1 MYSVAAYGKMIA
13 DAPRIEAYVSALR
26 QAVGPDSVVL
36 DLGCGPGLFALVA
49 CRLNARRVYAVEADD
64 VIQIARET
72 AAANGCGDRIEFL
85 QDFSTRLELPERAD
99 VIVSD
104 LRGVLPWF
112 RQNLPSI
119 CDARRR
125 LLAPGGTLI
134 ARRDTLWAS
143 VAEVPDQYAK
153 IIGPWNGNGWNIDF
167 SAGRKTVTNSWIKAR
182 VQPEQLLA
190 EPVCWA
196 ELNYYEVE
204 DTDVQANIEW
214 TILRPGTAYWLI
226 VWFDSELIEGITLTN
241 RPGAFEL
248 IYGQGLFPLS
258 HPVEVAIG
266 DRVEATLAA
275 NLVGEDYVWRWHTRI
290 FDGQGND
297 LKADF
302 KQSTF
307 FGAPFS
313 AERFRKKAA
322 NYVPTLNEEGRIQAL
337 ILQLMDG
344 GTTLEDIAKRVSE
357 SFPSEFDDVQKAL
370 GKVGEISQ
378 RFSK

>member
-36 DLGCGPGLFALVA
+36 DLGCGPGLFALLA
-49 CRLNARRVYAVEADD
+49 CRLNPRRVYAIEPDD

-72 AAANGCGDRIEFL
+72 AAANGCSGRIEFL
-85 QDFSTRLELPERAD
+85 QNFSTRLELPEPAD

-112 RQNLPSI
+112 RQHLRSI

-134 ARRDTLWAS
+134 ARRDILWAS
-143 VAEVPDQYAK
+143 VAEVPDHYAK

-167 SAGRKTVTNSWIKAR
+167 SAGRKAVTNRWIKAR

-190 EPVCWA
+190 EPVRWA
-196 ELNYYEVE
+196 ELDYYEIE
-204 DTDVQANIEW
+204 DTDVEANIEW
-214 TILRPGTAYWLI
+214 TILRPGKVHGLTL
-226 VWFDSELIEGITLTN
+226 WFDSELIEGITLSN
-241 RPGAFEL
+241 RPGASEL

-258 HPVEVAIG
+258 HPVKVAIG
-266 DRVEATLAA
+266 DRVEITLAA

-290 FDGQGND
+290 YGQDKD

-307 FGAPFS
+307 FGAPS
-313 AERFRKKAA
+313 SVEGFRKRSA
-322 NYVPTLNEEGRIQAL
+322 NYVPTLSEEGRVQAL

-344 GTTLEDIAKRVSE
+344 GTALEDIAKKVSE
-357 SFPSEFDDVQKAL
+357 SFPSEFDDFQKAL

-378 RFSK
+378 RFSE